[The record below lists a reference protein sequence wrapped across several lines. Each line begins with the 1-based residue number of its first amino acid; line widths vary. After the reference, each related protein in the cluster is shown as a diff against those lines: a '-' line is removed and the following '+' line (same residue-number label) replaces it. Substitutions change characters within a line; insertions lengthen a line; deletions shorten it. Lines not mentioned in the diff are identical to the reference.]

1 MWRVSV
7 IYTAALVSF
16 RNLLFPNVFEAL
28 KYMQDFQGHRNF
40 DILSCNLLCPYY
52 LRATTC
58 PAYNTGELGA
68 IFRTLLS
75 FRTRAEPPLPI
86 EKQLTIIRCYGGN
99 STAGPAALLP
109 VGNPKW
115 SGCDYLS
122 YTNPECTSLRL
133 FRFLCAM
140 ESVFFS
146 SKSARPQ
153 TTQSLYFFYFL
164 IMRNLH
170 RAIVSTIISWLRV
183 VVQWV
188 AKSVFC
194 VLLLGPSPNAAVK
207 LIWCTNE
214 CT

>member
-28 KYMQDFQGHRNF
+28 EYMQDFQGHRNF

-115 SGCDYLS
+115 SGCDHLS
-122 YTNPECTSLRL
+122 YTNPAMYQLEIVPFSLCDGERFFLVKVRSSTDHPESIFFL
-133 FRFLCAM
+133 FLDYA
-140 ESVFFS
+140 
-146 SKSARPQ
+146 Q
-153 TTQSLYFFYFL
+153 
-164 IMRNLH
+164 
-170 RAIVSTIISWLRV
+170 
-183 VVQWV
+183 
-188 AKSVFC
+188 
-194 VLLLGPSPNAAVK
+194 PS
-207 LIWCTNE
+207 
-214 CT
+214 